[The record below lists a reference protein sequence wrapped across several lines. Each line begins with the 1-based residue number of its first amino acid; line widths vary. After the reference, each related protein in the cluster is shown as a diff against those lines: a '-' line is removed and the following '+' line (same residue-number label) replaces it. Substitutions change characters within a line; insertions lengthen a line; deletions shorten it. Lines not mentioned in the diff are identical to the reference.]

1 MYEYAISLKQ
11 SFFLIVGTRSLT
23 DVLLLINLKLLQQF
37 AEALLTIICHPLTRI
52 FSANATS
59 QPEWI

>member
-1 MYEYAISLKQ
+1 MYAISLKQ
-11 SFFLIVGTRSLT
+11 SFLIAGTRSLT
-23 DVLLLINLKLLQQF
+23 DVPHLISLKLLQQF
-37 AEALLTIICHPLTRI
+37 VEALLTIISHPLTRI

>member
-1 MYEYAISLKQ
+1 MYAIYLKQ

-37 AEALLTIICHPLTRI
+37 AEALLTIISHPLTRI